1 MSIPVNLL
9 KYAGVWDAS
18 RRYYEFDCTTS
29 PLTTEY
35 FCCVVDTVLGGS
47 DPSVQ
52 PSAVWTPFP
61 LPPKPPTPFTPVF
74 GSFSSTQTQP
84 ISAGFGLPLV
94 YDTKDIASSTGIN
107 ILVPDSNIILSTA
120 GVYKVLTSI
129 QADSTLGLQTL
140 TAFLAING
148 NPVANTSTQVIVN
161 LAQQSLITVEWFVQI
176 AANDRIEVYLFD
188 PVGGGQAVAFPPQAG
203 TPTVPA
209 TPSVITTVLQIA

>member
-1 MSIPVNLL
+1 
-9 KYAGVWDAS
+9 
-18 RRYYEFDCTTS
+18 
-29 PLTTEY
+29 
-35 FCCVVDTVLGGS
+35 
-47 DPSVQ
+47 
-52 PSAVWTPFP
+52 
-61 LPPKPPTPFTPVF
+61 
-74 GSFSSTQTQP
+74 
-84 ISAGFGLPLV
+84 
-94 YDTKDIASSTGIN
+94 
-107 ILVPDSNIILSTA
+107 
-120 GVYKVLTSI
+120 
-129 QADSTLGLQTL
+129 LGLQTL